1 MNSNDVWIVFFKNIY
16 TKEFGER
23 LKLDKNTTYPS
34 DCLENTEY
42 KGKLDEIV
50 AKGEAVYTTSAGHE
64 INELNDK
71 AKSEYPQ
78 YQNEKNNKKSLKISP
93 DKDIDAVIKDIDK
106 QQLKKKTSKSVEVRF
121 LKDLKLAEN
130 SFKKGDIEKF
140 DRKGAEHLIKRK
152 IAEPVDIEKNN
163 STAQKPETVEQIME
177 SRDVDRETAWRI
189 QKQREEEAYIKDRWA
204 KQEEEKTTKL
214 NNEITDIEKWVWFY
228 YNQGFSIIP
237 LGRSELPPIKM
248 SGFKVKSASSVSL
261 IYIGFDSLS
270 QVQ

>member
-1 MNSNDVWIVFFKNIY
+1 MAIVTIARRTNGGIQMKTVKLRVIKDFEDGELKFKKGQIIDVNEKHHTGYIKMGVV
-16 TKEFGER
+16 
-23 LKLDKNTTYPS
+23 
-34 DCLENTEY
+34 EY
-42 KGKLDEIV
+42 VEKTNAIKKKTSR
-50 AKGEAVYTTSAGHE
+50 AKK
-64 INELNDK
+64 IK
-71 AKSEYPQ
+71 AKTP
-78 YQNEKNNKKSLKISP
+78 P
-93 DKDIDAVIKDIDK
+93 TFDAVIKDIDK
-106 QQLKKKTSKSVEVRF
+106 QQLKEKTSKSVKVRF